1 MTGANAGNTFEI
13 MNRKSH
19 KIEEPAAPYVAKR
32 TAKEPVA
39 SKKPEPGMRF
49 ADLNS
54 VRKSN
59 AELMRVHRRV
69 LQKLAQ

>member
-1 MTGANAGNTFEI
+1 

-19 KIEEPAAPYVAKR
+19 KVEEPAAPYVAKR
-32 TAKEPVA
+32 MAKESVA
-39 SKKPEPGMRF
+39 SKKTEPAVRF

-54 VRKSN
+54 VRKNN
-59 AELMRVHRRV
+59 AELMLVHRRV

>member
-1 MTGANAGNTFEI
+1 

-19 KIEEPAAPYVAKR
+19 KVEEPAAPYVAKR
-32 TAKEPVA
+32 TAKESVA
-39 SKKPEPGMRF
+39 LKKADPAMRF

-54 VRKSN
+54 VRKNN
-59 AELMRVHRRV
+59 AELMKVHRRV